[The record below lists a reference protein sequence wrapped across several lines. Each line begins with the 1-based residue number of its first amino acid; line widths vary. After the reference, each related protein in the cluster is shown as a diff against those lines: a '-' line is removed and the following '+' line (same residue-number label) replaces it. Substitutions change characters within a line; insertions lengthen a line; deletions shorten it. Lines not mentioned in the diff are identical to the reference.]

1 MSARPLLTGVV
12 VIVAFAVG
20 LFVARAFWRTPEPPP
35 LERATLYPAPRPIP
49 ELELVDQDGR
59 PLDRS
64 GLAGRWTLIFFGF
77 TNCPDVCPTT
87 LATLKRA
94 RDELADLSPD
104 LRPDVLLISVDPER
118 DTPDRLGAYVRFFDT
133 SFRGATGSPDAI
145 GAFTRAFA
153 VPYAKVALDGDSY
166 TVDHGSAVFVLDPGA
181 AIVAHSSAPHDA
193 RVLAAD
199 DRRIIDFVGRRDD

>member
-49 ELELVDQDGR
+49 EL
-59 PLDRS
+59 
-64 GLAGRWTLIFFGF
+64 
-77 TNCPDVCPTT
+77 DVCPTT

-153 VPYAKVALDGDSY
+153 VPYAKVALDDDSY

-199 DRRIIDFVGRRDD
+199 YRRIIDFVGRRDD